1 MMWQPLSRAAPTN
14 GGVRSVAWS
23 FALDERLVAALPA
36 AHLHELVIVR
46 AEAVV
51 AQGLLQ
57 DEDETAVTC
66 VHRQRLAPQRLHR
79 GTPRRADKAQQPA
92 VEPHER
98 EQVRAGLIL
107 HVRDHV
113 VRGRVADDAAPGA
126 HRLHEI
132 GRARRVLDLHGK
144 PAAGKDAVLHGRV
157 HRQIVGGAKLDEPDG
172 GQGSHGGHIIS
183 SFTTANSRY
192 DSRTLHTSTL
202 PAIGVSLS
210 SPQDQRLG

>member
-1 MMWQPLSRAAPTN
+1 M
-14 GGVRSVAWS
+14 
-23 FALDERLVAALPA
+23 
-36 AHLHELVIVR
+36 
-46 AEAVV
+46 
-51 AQGLLQ
+51 
-57 DEDETAVTC
+57 
-66 VHRQRLAPQRLHR
+66 
-79 GTPRRADKAQQPA
+79 
-92 VEPHER
+92 EPHER

-172 GQGSHGGHIIS
+172 GQGSHDRNRNVNHARSVQGKG
-183 SFTTANSRY
+183 A
-192 DSRTLHTSTL
+192 
-202 PAIGVSLS
+202 
-210 SPQDQRLG
+210 PQSQAK